1 LALERS
7 VSPHPGPLPKERESC
22 RQARCV
28 RTKVRLGGAL
38 PTILPLPL
46 GEGRGEGK
54 LLIVSLRR
62 LVAVF
67 VAFTVSLPAVSA
79 ADKPVSYY
87 SEIVPIFKRSC
98 NGCHHPGKLKGQL
111 DLTTFESFKKGGKHG
126 PGFVAGNPKESV
138 ILDEIGGDEP
148 SMPKEGDP
156 LSKAEVA
163 LIERWIKEDAKDD
176 TPAGVDS
183 FKLSAAPVYATPP
196 VISAMVFSPDGKLL
210 AVSGYHEV
218 LLLAGAESNLV
229 ARLVGESPRIE
240 SLAFSPGG
248 KQLAVAGSA
257 PARFG
262 EIQLWDAGATNTV
275 IGPQKSWKLAA
286 DSLYGISWSPDGQRL
301 AFGGADK
308 SVRVIAV
315 ADGKELLKF
324 DNHSDWV
331 FATAWTTNGERLIS
345 GGRDRAIKLIDPKS
359 GQFIDDINKLIE
371 GVLCFARHPTADIVA
386 YGGENGYS
394 RTYKISD
401 NQGRTAANTDSNFL
415 KEFERMPGPVQAIAF
430 APDGKSVCVGSVG
443 GEARVFNTED
453 KKRLATLKGHEGAI
467 FAIAYHP
474 ATNWIVT
481 GGYEGKLRVFQ
492 ATNGEPVRAFI
503 PAPLSGPGPQQQ
515 AAK

>member
-1 LALERS
+1 MKHASYHFLAGLTAFS
-7 VSPHPGPLPKERESC
+7 FS
-22 RQARCV
+22 
-28 RTKVRLGGAL
+28 
-38 PTILPLPL
+38 
-46 GEGRGEGK
+46 
-54 LLIVSLRR
+54 
-62 LVAVF
+62 LVA
-67 VAFTVSLPAVSA
+67 APA

-87 SEIVPIFKRSC
+87 KDIVPIFKRSC

-111 DLTTFESFKKGGKHG
+111 DLTTFEAFKKGGKHG
-126 PGFVAGNPKESV
+126 AGFVAGKPKESLIIEEV
-138 ILDEIGGDEP
+138 GGDEP

-156 LSKAEVA
+156 LSKAEIA
-163 LIERWIKEDAKDD
+163 LIERWITENATDD
-176 TPAGVDS
+176 TPAGVGS

-196 VISAMVFSPDGKLL
+196 VISAMVFSPDGKVL

-218 LLLAGAESNLV
+218 LLLAGAESNIV

-240 SLAFSPGG
+240 SLAFSPDG
-248 KQLAVAGSA
+248 KRLAVAGSA

-286 DSLYGISWSPDGQRL
+286 DSVYGVSWSPDGQRL

-345 GGRDRAIKLIDPKS
+345 GSRDRAIKLIDAKS
-359 GQFIDDINKLIE
+359 SQFIDDINKLLD

-386 YGGENGYS
+386 YGGENGGS

-401 NQGRTAANTDSNFL
+401 NQGRTVANTDSNFL
-415 KEFERMPGPVQAIAF
+415 KEFERMPGPVQAIAY
-430 APDGKSVCVGSVG
+430 APDGKSVCVGSIG
-443 GEARVFNTED
+443 GEARIFNTED
-453 KKRLATLKGHEGAI
+453 KKRVATLKGHDGAI

-481 GGYEGKLRVFQ
+481 GGHDGKLRVFET
-492 ATNGEPVRAFI
+492 AKGEPVRAFI
-503 PAPLSGPGPQQQ
+503 PAPLSAGGPQQQ

>member
-1 LALERS
+1 MKHACIRF
-7 VSPHPGPLPKERESC
+7 
-22 RQARCV
+22 AAA
-28 RTKVRLGGAL
+28 LGG
-38 PTILPLPL
+38 
-46 GEGRGEGK
+46 
-54 LLIVSLRR
+54 
-62 LVAVF
+62 F
-67 VAFTVSLPAVSA
+67 AFGLASATA

-87 SEIVPIFKRSC
+87 QEIVPIFKRSC

-111 DLTTFESFKKGGKHG
+111 DLTSFEAFKKGGKHG
-126 PGFVAGNPKESV
+126 AGFVTGKPKESL
-138 ILDEIGGDEP
+138 IIEEISGDEP

-156 LSKAEVA
+156 LSKAEIA
-163 LIERWIKEDAKDD
+163 LIERWITENAKDD
-176 TPAGVDS
+176 TPADAGS
-183 FKLSAAPVYATPP
+183 FKLSAAPIYATPP
-196 VISAMVFSPDGKLL
+196 VISALAFSSDGRVL

-218 LLLAGAESNLV
+218 LLLAGAESNIV

-240 SLAFSPGG
+240 SLAFSPDG
-248 KQLAVAGSA
+248 KRLAVAGSA

-262 EIQLWDAGATNTV
+262 EIQLWDTGATNTV

-286 DSLYGISWSPDGQRL
+286 DSLYGVSWSPDGQRL

-308 SVRVIAV
+308 SVRVIAA

-345 GGRDRAIKLIDPKS
+345 GSRDRAIKLIDAKS
-359 GQFIDDINKLIE
+359 SQFIDDINKLLE

-386 YGGENGYS
+386 YGGENGGS

-401 NQGRTAANTDSNFL
+401 NQGRTVANTDSNFL

-474 ATNWIVT
+474 GTNWIVT
-481 GGYEGKLRVFQ
+481 GGHEGKLRVFET
-492 ATNGEPVRAFI
+492 AKGEPVRAFI
-503 PAPLSGPGPQQQ
+503 PAPLSAAGPQQQ